1 MELLQLRYFYESA
14 MAESFSKAAQKYM
27 VPASSVS
34 ASVRRLEQELG
45 MELFA
50 RTGNRV
56 LLNEKGRE
64 FLSSISNVL
73 SQLDMSVSA
82 LSAKPAEKQTLSIL
96 ARCTRQTVVR
106 QTLNFQKLY
115 PAVSFKVAF
124 EDLPENCGNYDL
136 IVSTAS
142 DTLNGYQHFQLR
154 KFTVRIEAL
163 ETDPLCQRTVTLSQL
178 RDRLF
183 ATTNTQ
189 RGSFEIFAQACKK
202 KGFAPKVFLECDDY
216 SCRNMAVQSG
226 TCLGLTMGTT
236 MSSGLANVQYLSVSD
251 FNEEIV
257 SNVYYRQ
264 EVYDGNIK
272 LFLDFLKST
281 AI

>member
-14 MAESFSKAAQKYM
+14 MAESFSKAAEKYM

-73 SQLDMSVSA
+73 SQLDMGVSA
-82 LSAKPAEKQTLSIL
+82 LYAKPAEKQTLSIL
-96 ARCTRQTVVR
+96 ARCTRQTIVR
-106 QTLNFQKLY
+106 HTIEFQKMY
-115 PAVSFKVAF
+115 PSVSFKMAF
-124 EDLPENCGNYDL
+124 EDTPENYGNYD
-136 IVSTAS
+136 IIISTAS
-142 DTLNGYQHFQLR
+142 DALDDYQHFQL
-154 KFTVRIEAL
+154 KKYNVRIEAV

-178 RDRLF
+178 RDRPF
-183 ATTNTQ
+183 VTTNTQ

-202 KGFAPKVFLECDDY
+202 KGFTPKVFLECDDY
-216 SCRNMAVQSG
+216 SCRNIVVRSG
-226 TCLGLTMGTT
+226 ACLGLTFGAT
-236 MSSGLANVQYLSVSD
+236 MSSSLANVQYLSVSD

>member
-1 MELLQLRYFYESA
+1 
-14 MAESFSKAAQKYM
+14 MAESFSKAAEKYM

-73 SQLDMSVSA
+73 SQLDMGVSA
-82 LSAKPAEKQTLSIL
+82 LYAKPAEKQTLSIL
-96 ARCTRQTVVR
+96 ARCTRQTIVR
-106 QTLNFQKLY
+106 HTIEFQKMY
-115 PAVSFKVAF
+115 PSVSFKMAF
-124 EDLPENCGNYDL
+124 EDTPENYGNYD
-136 IVSTAS
+136 IIISTAS
-142 DTLNGYQHFQLR
+142 DALDDYQHFQL
-154 KFTVRIEAL
+154 KKYNVRIEAV

-178 RDRLF
+178 RDRPF
-183 ATTNTQ
+183 VTTNTQ

-202 KGFAPKVFLECDDY
+202 KGFTPKVFLECDDY
-216 SCRNMAVQSG
+216 SCRNIVVRSG
-226 TCLGLTMGTT
+226 ACLGLTFGAT
-236 MSSGLANVQYLSVSD
+236 MSSSLANVQYLSVSD